1 MGLKKGQ
8 TNNPHGRPKG
18 IPNKVTANL
27 RGRINDFLNENWQ
40 NLQKDFDK
48 MDPKDRLMFYEK
60 LLQYGLPRLQS
71 TELKT
76 DFESFTDAQLD
87 AIINKLMTDG
97 QTAEN

>member
-1 MGLKKGQ
+1 
-8 TNNPHGRPKG
+8 
-18 IPNKVTANL
+18 
-27 RGRINDFLNENWQ
+27 
-40 NLQKDFDK
+40 

-76 DFESFTDAQLD
+76 DFESFSDAQLD
-87 AIINKLMTDG
+87 LIINKLMNDG